1 MFSQKTQDAFNEQL
15 NMEFYSSYLYL
26 SMSAY
31 FESQHLTGMA
41 RWMRIQAQEEHGHAM
56 KFFDYILSRNG
67 NVVLAELGAPRTGWG
82 SVLEAFE
89 DSYKHECRVTGRLN
103 DLTTLSIGEKDHAAN
118 VFLQWFVS
126 EQVEEE
132 ATVLDIVEKL
142 RMVKDDPAALFMMDQ
157 ELGKRTLSPQSPQGD
172 AL

>member
-1 MFSQKTQDAFNEQL
+1 MFSEKTQGAFNDQL

-41 RWMRIQAQEEHGHAM
+41 SWMRIQAQEEHGHAM
-56 KFFDYILSRNG
+56 KFFDYILGRNG
-67 NVVLAELGAPRTGWG
+67 KVVLGELRAPQTEWS

-89 DSYKHECRVTGRLN
+89 DAYRHECRVTGRLN
-103 DLTTLSIGEKDHAAN
+103 DLTTLSVGEKDHAAN

-142 RMVKDDPAALFMMDQ
+142 RLVKDNSAALFMMDQ
-157 ELGKRTLSPQSPQGD
+157 ELGKRTPSPQSPQGD
-172 AL
+172 AV

>member
-1 MFSQKTQDAFNEQL
+1 
-15 NMEFYSSYLYL
+15 
-26 SMSAY
+26 MSAY

-67 NVVLAELGAPRTGWG
+67 RVVLGELGAPGAGWG
-82 SVLEAFE
+82 SALEAFE
-89 DSYKHECRVTGRLN
+89 DSYRHECRVTGLLN